1 MERLSNDNG
10 LSRWRKSSSKITQN
24 IKPVLYLQLDGIKKS
39 VAIIH
44 NTIFC
49 EICQIQLQSKEN
61 TSLFRLV
68 I

>member
-1 MERLSNDNG
+1 MTTVYPDGGKAVLKSLKISNLFYISNWMES
-10 LSRWRKSSSKITQN
+10 
-24 IKPVLYLQLDGIKKS
+24 KS

-49 EICQIQLQSKEN
+49 EICQFQLQSKEN

-68 I
+68 MTIDN